1 MSLWKL
7 SKTRN
12 YIRHWLLYLYLILS
26 KLLNYLLY
34 LQAVENRAFV
44 YVCKNL
50 LIETVEVAFFL
61 VNGLEILKS

>member
-12 YIRHWLLYLYLILS
+12 YIRDWLLYLYLILS

-44 YVCKNL
+44 YVCRNL
-50 LIETVEVAFFL
+50 LIETVEVAFF
-61 VNGLEILKS
+61 VTGLETLKS